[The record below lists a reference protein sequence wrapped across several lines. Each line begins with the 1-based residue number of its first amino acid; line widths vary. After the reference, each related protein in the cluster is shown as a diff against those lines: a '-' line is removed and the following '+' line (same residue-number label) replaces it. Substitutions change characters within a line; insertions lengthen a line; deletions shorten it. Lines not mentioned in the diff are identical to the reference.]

1 MYAKLFSRI
10 AQSSLMEQDVATRYC
25 FMMLL
30 AISDPYGDVIGTDV
44 AIARTVNLPLD
55 TFKRCLA
62 DLMSPDPDSN
72 SQAKDGRRIVESEA
86 GRGYTIV
93 NYLTYRAIKSE
104 EEKKAYMRE
113 YMARRRKAQKD
124 NDVTDVKICKNVL
137 TDVTQSESESDSELD
152 TEKEV
157 EKEKESEEHH
167 PLPPSAMDMGKS
179 KNLPSTPQ
187 AVRIAALFSRRPTTA
202 WSEKESKA
210 LRAIGEIHEDDLALI
225 EAYYAA
231 ERAKGDI
238 GWHRRDIGTFLNN
251 FSGELDRA
259 RAHNANAGKG
269 RQRPGEYP
277 ETFDIEKLTI
287 KIDHSA
293 DVPDTF

>member
-1 MYAKLFSRI
+1 MQSMYAKLFSRI

-137 TDVTQSESESDSELD
+137 TDVTQSESELD
-152 TEKEV
+152 TEKEEEV
-157 EKEKESEEHH
+157 KAPIHSRAWLPESLRSPAFTKRWTEWEDH
-167 PLPPSAMDMGKS
+167 LRESGK
-179 KNLPSTPQ
+179 PITQ
-187 AVRIAALFSRRPTTA
+187 GTRRSLLTMC
-202 WSEKESKA
+202 ERE
-210 LRAIGEIHEDDLALI
+210 GEARGLDVIDLAISKGWKSLI
-225 EAYYAA
+225 WDQSPRHNQPAPKPRSTGIKETPMDKLLRENEEMFADGVHPDKWRAA
-231 ERAKGDI
+231 
-238 GWHRRDIGTFLNN
+238 NP
-251 FSGELDRA
+251 
-259 RAHNANAGKG
+259 GKD
-269 RQRPGEYP
+269 Y
-277 ETFDIEKLTI
+277 I
-287 KIDHSA
+287 KCK
-293 DVPDTF
+293 P

>member
-1 MYAKLFSRI
+1 MQAMYAKLFSRI
-10 AQSSLMEQDVATRYC
+10 AQSSLMEQDVVTRYC

-30 AISDPYGDVIGTDV
+30 AISDPCGDVIGTDV

-55 TFKRCLA
+55 TFKRCIA

-72 SQAKDGRRIVESEA
+72 SQAKEGRRVVESDA

-137 TDVTQSESESDSELD
+137 TDVTQSESELD

-167 PLPPSAMDMGKS
+167 PLPPSARDMGKS

-187 AVRIAALFSRRPTTA
+187 AARIAALFSRRPTTA

-210 LRAIGEIHEDDLALI
+210 LRAIGEIHDDDLALI

-277 ETFDIEKLTI
+277 ETIVGKIITI
-287 KIDHSA
+287 
-293 DVPDTF
+293 

>member
-1 MYAKLFSRI
+1 MQSMYAKLFSRI

-113 YMARRRKAQKD
+113 YMARRRKEQKGK
-124 NDVTDVKICKNVL
+124 DVTDVKICKNVL
-137 TDVTQSESESDSELD
+137 NDVTHAETEADTEAKAKEDADSDSNAK
-152 TEKEV
+152 TN
-157 EKEKESEEHH
+157 
-167 PLPPSAMDMGKS
+167 PPSKPPAVKGVGDR
-179 KNLPSTPQ
+179 LPTSET
-187 AVRIAALFSRRPTTA
+187 AKRIATIFKRRHTTA
-202 WSEKESKA
+202 WSDKEIAAFKA
-210 LRAIGEIHEDDLALI
+210 LGEIDLDDLTLL
-225 EAYYAA
+225 ERYYASPVPYL
-231 ERAKGDI
+231 RHDL
-238 GWHRRDIGTFLNN
+238 GTFLNN
-251 FSGELDRA
+251 FAGEIDRA
-259 RAHNANAGKG
+259 KKLPPEKQAQAAHQAPLGKWG
-269 RQRPGEYP
+269 
-277 ETFDIEKLTI
+277 
-287 KIDHSA
+287 
-293 DVPDTF
+293 V

>member
-1 MYAKLFSRI
+1 MKRFTETTKWADPWFRKLSPTAKLLWLWLCDCCDSSGVIDFDDELASFQIGGQVTTDDLKYFSGRVEKLNNGKLI
-10 AQSSLMEQDVATRYC
+10 ISKFLKFQYGKLSSDCKAHIPV
-25 FMMLL
+25 F
-30 AISDPYGDVIGTDV
+30 
-44 AIARTVNLPLD
+44 
-55 TFKRCLA
+55 
-62 DLMSPDPDSN
+62 
-72 SQAKDGRRIVESEA
+72 
-86 GRGYTIV
+86 
-93 NYLTYRAIKSE
+93 RAIESNGLTLDDSLSIAYPKAIHSLQE
-104 EEKKAYMRE
+104 EEE
-113 YMARRRKAQKD
+113 E
-124 NDVTDVKICKNVL
+124 TDKEA
-137 TDVTQSESESDSELD
+137 DQ
-152 TEKEV
+152 EKEAD
-157 EKEKESEEHH
+157 KTR
-167 PLPPSAMDMGKS
+167 AGA

-210 LRAIGEIHEDDLALI
+210 LRAIGEIHDDDLALI

-277 ETFDIEKLTI
+277 ETIMGKIITI
-287 KIDHSA
+287 
-293 DVPDTF
+293 

>member
-113 YMARRRKAQKD
+113 YMARRRKEQKGK
-124 NDVTDVKICKNVL
+124 DVTDVKICKTVL
-137 TDVTQSESESDSELD
+137 NDVTQSEVELD

-167 PLPPSAMDMGKS
+167 PLQPSARDMGKS

-187 AVRIAALFSRRPTTA
+187 AVRISALFSRRPTTA

-210 LRAIGEIHEDDLALI
+210 LRAIGEIHDDDLALI
-225 EAYYAA
+225 EAYYAS

-277 ETFDIEKLTI
+277 ETIVGKIITI
-287 KIDHSA
+287 
-293 DVPDTF
+293 

>member
-1 MYAKLFSRI
+1 MQSMYAKLFSRI

-72 SQAKDGRRIVESEA
+72 SQAKEGRRVVESEA

-113 YMARRRKAQKD
+113 YMARRRKEQKGK
-124 NDVTDVKICKNVL
+124 DVTDVKICKTVL
-137 TDVTQSESESDSELD
+137 NDVTQSEGELERD
-152 TEKEV
+152 REID
-157 EKEKESEEHH
+157 KEKEEVKKSA
-167 PLPPSAMDMGKS
+167 LPPVISKKPVVRPSQEEVEAYAVELGLTKNDGAFKFDGWLSNGFTANGKPVKDWKAAMRTWQRGGFF
-179 KNLPSTPQ
+179 PSQKAGSPQ
-187 AVRIAALFSRRPTTA
+187 SRRA
-202 WSEKESKA
+202 
-210 LRAIGEIHEDDLALI
+210 
-225 EAYYAA
+225 
-231 ERAKGDI
+231 
-238 GWHRRDIGTFLNN
+238 
-251 FSGELDRA
+251 
-259 RAHNANAGKG
+259 
-269 RQRPGEYP
+269 GEYP
-277 ETFDIEKLTI
+277 ETIMGKIITI
-287 KIDHSA
+287 
-293 DVPDTF
+293 

>member
-137 TDVTQSESESDSELD
+137 TDVTQSESELD
-152 TEKEV
+152 TEKEEEV
-157 EKEKESEEHH
+157 KAPIHSRAWLPESLRSPAFTKRWTEWEDH
-167 PLPPSAMDMGKS
+167 LRESGK
-179 KNLPSTPQ
+179 PITQ
-187 AVRIAALFSRRPTTA
+187 GTRRSLLTMC
-202 WSEKESKA
+202 ERE
-210 LRAIGEIHEDDLALI
+210 GEARGLDVIDLAISKGWKSLI
-225 EAYYAA
+225 WDQSPRHNQPAPKPRSTGIKETPMDKLLRENEEMFADGVHPDKWRAA
-231 ERAKGDI
+231 
-238 GWHRRDIGTFLNN
+238 NP
-251 FSGELDRA
+251 
-259 RAHNANAGKG
+259 GKD
-269 RQRPGEYP
+269 Y
-277 ETFDIEKLTI
+277 I
-287 KIDHSA
+287 KCK
-293 DVPDTF
+293 P

>member
-1 MYAKLFSRI
+1 MQSMYAKLFSRI

-55 TFKRCLA
+55 TFKRCIA

-113 YMARRRKAQKD
+113 YMARRRKALKE

-137 TDVTQSESESDSELD
+137 SDVTQSESELD

-157 EKEKESEEHH
+157 EKEVEEHN
-167 PLPPSAMDMGKS
+167 PIPPSARDGGKAN
-179 KNLPSTPQ
+179 NLPSTPQ
-187 AVRIAALFSRRPTTA
+187 AIRLSSLFGRRQTTA
-202 WSEKESKA
+202 WSEKEVKA
-210 LRAIGEIHEDDLALI
+210 LRAIGEIQDDDISLI
-225 EAYYAA
+225 ETYYAA
-231 ERAKGDI
+231 ERAKGQD

-259 RAHNANAGKG
+259 RAFSQVAPKG
-269 RQRPGEYP
+269 WAQDARIIPKE
-277 ETFDIEKLTI
+277 L
-287 KIDHSA
+287 
-293 DVPDTF
+293 

>member
-124 NDVTDVKICKNVL
+124 NDVTDVKICKTVL
-137 TDVTQSESESDSELD
+137 SEVTQSE
-152 TEKEV
+152 
-157 EKEKESEEHH
+157 
-167 PLPPSAMDMGKS
+167 
-179 KNLPSTPQ
+179 
-187 AVRIAALFSRRPTTA
+187 
-202 WSEKESKA
+202 
-210 LRAIGEIHEDDLALI
+210 GE
-225 EAYYAA
+225 
-231 ERAKGDI
+231 
-238 GWHRRDIGTFLNN
+238 
-251 FSGELDRA
+251 
-259 RAHNANAGKG
+259 
-269 RQRPGEYP
+269 
-277 ETFDIEKLTI
+277 
-287 KIDHSA
+287 
-293 DVPDTF
+293 